1 VDLGVGAYGF
11 SALLYADRWNRGAP
25 ACVLVA
31 SACCL
36 GFALNAKLHAL
47 VLCPALLAML
57 WLGGRPPPLLQLA
70 RCVGIA
76 ALLALPWFAKVGVT
90 TGNPFFPF
98 LGSWLGTGPTDP
110 LNLELRQ
117 LRALANYPVERGPTG
132 LLRYLASISFGR
144 NPHVGGLLGPLPLA
158 LAPLALGRLPR
169 ATWVLAVVVGT
180 MVVLMFFWLPAL
192 RFGTPLW
199 PWLAVA
205 AAVGGHRVAT
215 SGGVA
220 RVVLGSALVLML
232 LQQGSVAAPQLLGRL
247 AGLRGPQAY
256 EQRMFPDQDALRR
269 MVARAEPVVGI
280 PMGAVAW
287 MPRGVYNLL
296 WERNGEL
303 YFGQGMPAGLISTP
317 PDAAFALLSER
328 GVRSLVLDV
337 APPHPGDGRVGNAA
351 VDTWLQDGRARL
363 ATDIAPLPARQGRVW
378 VLVRLVEPR
387 AD

>member
-1 VDLGVGAYGF
+1 
-11 SALLYADRWNRGAP
+11 
-25 ACVLVA
+25 
-31 SACCL
+31 
-36 GFALNAKLHAL
+36 
-47 VLCPALLAML
+47 
-57 WLGGRPPPLLQLA
+57 
-70 RCVGIA
+70 
-76 ALLALPWFAKVGVT
+76 
-90 TGNPFFPF
+90 
-98 LGSWLGTGPTDP
+98 
-110 LNLELRQ
+110 
-117 LRALANYPVERGPTG
+117 
-132 LLRYLASISFGR
+132 
-144 NPHVGGLLGPLPLA
+144 
-158 LAPLALGRLPR
+158 
-169 ATWVLAVVVGT
+169 
-180 MVVLMFFWLPAL
+180 VVLMFFWLPAL

-247 AGLRGPQAY
+247 AGLRDPQAY